1 MNPWIPFDLLP
12 ADTVPEW
19 IRLALVALDLL
30 LKLVALG
37 WIPHQRRPSVALA
50 WLLGIF
56 LVPYAGIVLFVV
68 IGSSR
73 LPRARMA
80 KQARMNHVIQENTPE
95 GVTPGPEFDRYPEWV
110 RTTAELNQ
118 NLGALP
124 MVGGNDF
131 EILPDN
137 HLAMARMAAEVD
149 AATDYVH
156 FEFYIVAV
164 DHVSR
169 DLLNAL
175 IRAHERGVRVRILI
189 DHVGSLGYPG
199 YAELVRELDRSGVP
213 WRRMLPVRPWR
224 GEWQRPDLR
233 NHRKILVVDGQVA
246 YTGSQNIIHRS
257 YNKKKNLRKG
267 LEWKDLMV
275 RGTGSV
281 VTELNAVFVSD
292 WYSETDDL
300 LLDETPAAL
309 EHTAEPMYAQVVPS
323 GPGFE
328 TENNLRLFNHLIYNA
343 NHRVVISSP
352 YFVPDESLLHAITT
366 EAQAGVRVQ
375 LFVGETSDQFLAQ
388 HAQNSYYS
396 ELARAG
402 VEIYRYSSPTVL
414 HAKFVLVDDI
424 VSVIGSSNMDERSFA
439 LNLEVSVLIVD
450 ESFRTRMEDVV
461 GQFRANSTLLDLDAW
476 EKRSLGRK
484 FVENVCRLTSGLL

>member
-19 IRLALVALDLL
+19 ILVVLAALDLL

-50 WLLGIF
+50 WLLAIF
-56 LVPYAGIVLFVV
+56 LVPYAGILLFVV

-73 LPRARMA
+73 LPRRRMA
-80 KQARMNHVIQENTPE
+80 RQARMNHVIQENTPE
-95 GVTPGPEFDRYPEWV
+95 GVTLGPELDRFPGWV
-110 RTTAELNQ
+110 RTAAELNQ

-131 EILPDN
+131 EILTDN
-137 HLAMARMAAEVD
+137 HGSMARMAADVD

-164 DHVSR
+164 DRTSR

-199 YAELVRELDRSGVP
+199 YAELVREFDRSGVP

-233 NHRKILVVDGQVA
+233 NHRKILVVDGLVG

-257 YNKKKNLRKG
+257 YNKRKNVRRG

-275 RGTGSV
+275 RATGAV

-292 WYSETDDL
+292 WYSETEDL
-300 LLDETPAAL
+300 LLDESPAAL
-309 EHTAEPMYAQVVPS
+309 EQTTGPVFAQVVPS

-352 YFVPDESLLHAITT
+352 YFVPDESLLHALTT
-366 EAQAGVRVQ
+366 EAQAGVRIQ

-439 LNLEVSVLIVD
+439 LDLEVSVLIVD
-450 ESFRTRMEDVV
+450 EHVRERMETIVE
-461 GQFRANSTLLDLDAW
+461 QFTVHSTLLDVTAW
-476 EKRSLGRK
+476 EARPLPRK
-484 FVENVCRLTSGLL
+484 FLENVCRLTSGLL

>member
-1 MNPWIPFDLLP
+1 MNPWIPFNLLP
-12 ADTVPEW
+12 ANTLPGW
-19 IRLALVALDLL
+19 ILLALAVLDLVV
-30 LKLVALG
+30 KLVALG

-50 WLLGIF
+50 WLLALF
-56 LVPYAGIVLFVV
+56 LLPYAGLVLFLVL
-68 IGSSR
+68 GSSR
-73 LPRARMA
+73 LPRRRME
-80 KQARMNHVIQENTPE
+80 KQARMNHVIEENTPE
-95 GVTPGPEFDRYPEWV
+95 GFDLGPEFEQYPEWV
-110 RTTAELNQ
+110 RTTTALNH

-124 MVGGNDF
+124 VVGGNDV
-131 EILPDN
+131 EIITDN
-137 HLAMARMAAEVD
+137 HLSMARMAEEVD
-149 AATDYVH
+149 RAVDYVH

-164 DHVSR
+164 DQVSR

-189 DHVGSLGYPG
+189 DHMGSVGYPG
-199 YAELVRELDRSGVP
+199 YAELVRKFDASGVP

-233 NHRKILVVDGQVA
+233 NHRKILVVDGRVA

-257 YNKKKNLRKG
+257 YNKKKNIRKG
-267 LEWKDLMV
+267 LEWKDLMIRV
-275 RGTGSV
+275 TGAV
-281 VTELNAVFVSD
+281 VTELNALFVSD

-300 LLDETPAAL
+300 LLDESAAVL
-309 EHTAEPMYAQVVPS
+309 EDASGPVYAQVVPS

-343 NHRVVISSP
+343 NQRVVISSP
-352 YFVPDESLLHAITT
+352 YFVPDESLLHALTT
-366 EAQAGVRVQ
+366 EAQAGVRIQ

-439 LNLEVSVLIVD
+439 LDLEVSVMIVD
-450 ESFRTRMEDVV
+450 RGFRERMEEVV
-461 GQFRANSTLLDLDAW
+461 EQFAAHSTRLDLAAW
-476 EKRSLGRK
+476 ERRSLGRK